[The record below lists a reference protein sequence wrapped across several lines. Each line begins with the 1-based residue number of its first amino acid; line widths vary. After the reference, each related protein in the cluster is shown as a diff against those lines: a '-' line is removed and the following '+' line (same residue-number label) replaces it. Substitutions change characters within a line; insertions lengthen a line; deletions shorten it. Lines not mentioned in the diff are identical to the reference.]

1 MDHFIHEQNLA
12 HSTGRRCRDE
22 ANLFSH
28 MMLARCGCG
37 ATTVA
42 VAQKVG
48 LTGSCFRHRHAPK
61 RLAVDVVLDRAGARV
76 RETMTI
82 SLGSWINERYCSLNT
97 ATGRQRD
104 GGGSTGSKMP
114 RFLFQVQRGKTPRL
128 PAVEDFLSDSDA
140 ARKTALGM

>member
-12 HSTGRRCRDE
+12 HW
-22 ANLFSH
+22 
-28 MMLARCGCG
+28 
-37 ATTVA
+37 
-42 VAQKVG
+42 
-48 LTGSCFRHRHAPK
+48 HAPK